1 MADDVLFSPL
11 KFRKL
16 EVKNRIF
23 RSNIA
28 GRFDNYDGSGGQGR
42 INWEA
47 SFARGGVGAII
58 TSFTPV
64 NMRGRILPNYPT
76 IDCDERIP
84 FWRKVVREVHALDCK
99 YIIQLS
105 HSGRQRDEG
114 GIDNLE
120 KIALSSTNTHDPF
133 HGIPCR
139 AMTREEIEDSME
151 DFGRAARRAQEAG
164 ADGVELHGA
173 NGYLITQF
181 LSSAIND
188 RTDEYGGSLENR
200 ARFVRGIVASIR
212 KHAGQDFHLQM
223 KINAYDHDN
232 VITINPFAKQGN
244 NLDDTIRIC
253 RWLEAD
259 GVDAFHI
266 SVGSLFPHPLNPPS
280 PLGEAGFPLEFAAR
294 SYGAMLASGKDTFRN
309 YLLFRYR
316 LLRPIFH
323 FIWNRLKKKYPTVEG
338 ISADYAR
345 AIKKEVKVPVL
356 CTGGFQ
362 NAALIRDKIAH
373 GYFDGVT
380 IARALIANRDLV
392 KVWASGRDLPE
403 RPCTHCNK
411 CLVYAPSYPLGCY
424 ELARYGGDYDRMIRE
439 VYEVFDPP
447 LSGLDER

>member
-1 MADDVLFSPL
+1 
-11 KFRKL
+11 
-16 EVKNRIF
+16 
-23 RSNIA
+23 
-28 GRFDNYDGSGGQGR
+28 
-42 INWEA
+42 
-47 SFARGGVGAII
+47 
-58 TSFTPV
+58 
-64 NMRGRILPNYPT
+64 MRGRILPNYPT
-76 IDCDERIP
+76 IDRDERIP
-84 FWRKVVREVHALDCK
+84 FWRKVVDQVRAYDCK

-139 AMTREEIEDSME
+139 AMTREEIEETME
-151 DFGRAARRAQEAG
+151 DFGQGARRAQEAG

-200 ARFVRGIVASIR
+200 ARFVGGIVASIR
-212 KHAGQDFHLQM
+212 KHTGPDFHLQM

-244 NLDDTIRIC
+244 DLEDTIRIC

-280 PLGEAGFPLEFAAR
+280 LEFAAR
-294 SYGAMLASGKDTFRN
+294 SYGAMLPSGKDTFRN
-309 YLLFRYR
+309 YLLFRYP

-338 ISADYAR
+338 INADYAR
-345 AIKKEVKVPVL
+345 AVKKEVKVPVL

-362 NAALIRDKIAH
+362 NAALIRDSSRRGISMASPSPGRLSPTAICPGYGPQAKTCRSAPAPIA
-373 GYFDGVT
+373 T
-380 IARALIANRDLV
+380 SAWCMRPRIP
-392 KVWASGRDLPE
+392 WAATSSPA
-403 RPCTHCNK
+403 T
-411 CLVYAPSYPLGCY
+411 A
-424 ELARYGGDYDRMIRE
+424 ATMTA
-439 VYEVFDPP
+439 
-447 LSGLDER
+447 

>member
-1 MADDVLFSPL
+1 MADDIIFSPL

-76 IDCDERIP
+76 IDRDERIP
-84 FWRKVVREVHALDCK
+84 FWRKVVDQVHAYDCK

-120 KIALSSTNTHDPF
+120 KIALSSTNARDPF
-133 HGIPCR
+133 HGIQCR
-139 AMTREEIEDSME
+139 AMTREEIEETIE
-151 DFGRAARRAQEAG
+151 DFGRGARRAQEAG

-188 RTDEYGGSLENR
+188 RSDEYGGSLENR

-212 KHAGQDFHLQM
+212 KHTGPDFHLQM

-232 VITINPFAKQGN
+232 VITINPFAKKGN
-244 NLDDTIRIC
+244 TLDETIRIC
-253 RWLEAD
+253 RWLEAG

-294 SYGAMLASGKDTFRN
+294 SYPPMLPSGTLTFRN
-309 YLLFRYR
+309 YLLFRYK

-323 FIWNRLKKKYPTVEG
+323 FIWNRLKKKYPTIEG
-338 ISADYAR
+338 INADYAR
-345 AIKKEVKVPVL
+345 AVKKEVKVPVI

-362 NAALIRDKIAH
+362 NAAFIRDKLAQ

-380 IARALIANRDLV
+380 IARALIANRDLP
-392 KVWASGRDLPE
+392 KIWAFGRDLPE

-411 CLVYAPSYPLGCY
+411 CLIYAPSYPLGCY
-424 ELARYGGDYDRMIRE
+424 EVARYDGDYDRMIKE
-439 VYEVFDPP
+439 IYAVFDPP
-447 LSGLDER
+447 LSGAA

>member
-1 MADDVLFSPL
+1 MGEATMADDVLFSPL

-16 EVKNRIF
+16 EVKNRVF

-76 IDCDERIP
+76 IDRDERIP
-84 FWRKVVREVHALDCK
+84 FWRKVVDQVRAYDCK

-139 AMTREEIEDSME
+139 AMTREEIEETME
-151 DFGRAARRAQEAG
+151 DFGQGARRAQEAG

-212 KHAGQDFHLQM
+212 KHTGPDFHLQM

-244 NLDDTIRIC
+244 DLEDTIRIC

-266 SVGSLFPHPLNPPS
+266 SLGSLFPHPLNPPS

-294 SYGAMLASGKDTFRN
+294 SYGAMLPSGKDTFRN
-309 YLLFRYR
+309 YLLFRYP

-323 FIWNRLKKKYPTVEG
+323 FI
-338 ISADYAR
+338 
-345 AIKKEVKVPVL
+345 
-356 CTGGFQ
+356 
-362 NAALIRDKIAH
+362 
-373 GYFDGVT
+373 
-380 IARALIANRDLV
+380 
-392 KVWASGRDLPE
+392 
-403 RPCTHCNK
+403 
-411 CLVYAPSYPLGCY
+411 
-424 ELARYGGDYDRMIRE
+424 
-439 VYEVFDPP
+439 
-447 LSGLDER
+447 

>member
-1 MADDVLFSPL
+1 
-11 KFRKL
+11 
-16 EVKNRIF
+16 
-23 RSNIA
+23 
-28 GRFDNYDGSGGQGR
+28 
-42 INWEA
+42 
-47 SFARGGVGAII
+47 
-58 TSFTPV
+58 
-64 NMRGRILPNYPT
+64 
-76 IDCDERIP
+76 
-84 FWRKVVREVHALDCK
+84 
-99 YIIQLS
+99 
-105 HSGRQRDEG
+105 
-114 GIDNLE
+114 
-120 KIALSSTNTHDPF
+120 
-133 HGIPCR
+133 
-139 AMTREEIEDSME
+139 MTREEIEETME
-151 DFGRAARRAQEAG
+151 DFDQAARRAQEAG

-212 KHAGQDFHLQM
+212 KHTGPDFHLQM

-244 NLDDTIRIC
+244 DLEDTIRIC

-294 SYGAMLASGKDTFRN
+294 SYGAMLPSGKDTFRN
-309 YLLFRYR
+309 YLLFRYP

-338 ISADYAR
+338 INADYAL
-345 AIKKEVKVPVL
+345 AVKKEVKVPVM

-362 NAALIRDKIAH
+362 NAGLIRDKLAQ

-380 IARALIANRDLV
+380 IARALIANRDLP
-392 KVWASGRDLPE
+392 KIWATGQDLPE

-424 ELARYGGDYDRMIRE
+424 SSPATAATMTA
-439 VYEVFDPP
+439 
-447 LSGLDER
+447 